1 MLLMRNDLLD
11 RISTYTCQKFVGIG
25 DELILTSSGVL
36 GDVLPRSRRQI
47 AEARG
52 LKYIRPGDLEDL
64 LEGDEVRGH
73 EHEILSFPGSDLN
86 IPCNHEG
93 KEITWVMSISRPNY
107 TWTRVDSSPISGTIR
122 KNGNLELYDVDAKD
136 AGNYS
141 CIVTYVDPDNEEL
154 VENIYQHSIQIVT
167 LPRYSLRGGNRY
179 KMDICEDPELDILSV
194 YLPSKLNEVLCKN
207 SICDAFIFAPHCH
220 SHQVSIRV
228 LVVPTNP
235 SKLFPISSSQ
245 CGLRCR
251 KAVQDKLAFLLTQ
264 NLRIILRKT
273 SCRIVPR
280 TGSYQLRIDLWI
292 LEVEEAEELMNG
304 PKEGT
309 GVMLMVKLDF
319 LLGVLRD
326 MVLITVIVFLAPLI
340 TTVKTYRRGARGVLW
355 GPISLALVP
364 GCANLARI
372 LL

>member
-11 RISTYTCQKFVGIG
+11 RISTYSCQKFIGIG
-25 DELILTSSGVL
+25 DELVLTSSGVL

-47 AEARG
+47 AEAKG
-52 LKYIRPGDLEDL
+52 LKYIRPGNLEDL
-64 LEGDEVRGH
+64 LRGDEVRGH

-93 KEITWVMSISRPNY
+93 EEITWLMSISRPNY
-107 TWTRVDSSPISGTIR
+107 TWTRVDSSPISGTTR

-179 KMDICEDPELDILSV
+179 NMEMCEELELDILSV
-194 YLPSKLNEVLCKN
+194 YLPSKLNEILCKN

-228 LVVPTNP
+228 LVVPSNP

-251 KAVQDKLAFLLTQ
+251 KAIQDKIALLLTQ

-273 SCRIVPR
+273 SCPIVPR
-280 TGSYQLRIDLWI
+280 TNSFPLRADLSIMEWEGEGG
-292 LEVEEAEELMNG
+292 LMGGWREE
-304 PKEGT
+304 
-309 GVMLMVKLDF
+309 VMLMEKLDF
-319 LLGVLRD
+319 LLGVLLD
-326 MVLITVIVFLAPLI
+326 MALIIVTVFLVPLI
-340 TTVKTYRRGARGVLW
+340 TTVKIYQRDARDVLW
-355 GPISLALVP
+355 GPISLALAR
-364 GCANLARI
+364 GSADLARI